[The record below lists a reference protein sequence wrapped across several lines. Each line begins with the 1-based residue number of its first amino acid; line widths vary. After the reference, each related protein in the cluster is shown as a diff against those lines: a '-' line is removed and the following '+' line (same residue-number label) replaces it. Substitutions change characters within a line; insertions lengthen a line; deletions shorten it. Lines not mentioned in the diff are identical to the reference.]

1 MAIPGKID
9 SPLSTGSNRLIKQGA
24 KLVDSI
30 EDIMDALGSI
40 GSRLKEFV
48 NDSASSVAAKVETP
62 LFDIGRL
69 NLNPSEKSVYAFL
82 HSDPVDIE
90 QVIADS
96 QLPAGS
102 VNAAIV
108 SLRLKGL
115 IKQLPGNLF
124 VRK

>member
-1 MAIPGKID
+1 M
-9 SPLSTGSNRLIKQGA
+9 
-24 KLVDSI
+24 
-30 EDIMDALGSI
+30 EALGSV
-40 GSRLKEFV
+40 GSRLKEHV
-48 NDSASSVAAKVETP
+48 NDVAAGIAAKVDMP

-69 NLNPSEKSVYAFL
+69 NLSDSEKSVYGFL
-82 HSDPVDIE
+82 HSDPIHVE
-90 QVIADS
+90 QVITDS

-115 IKQLPGNLF
+115 IKQLPGNFF